1 MSASTDQTHNRRID
15 GSAEKQTGD
24 GKETT
29 GTGASDG
36 ERHECQG
43 GPSPSVPTPEEIQ
56 NMLNREY
63 KIVHREGQSDL
74 SVCME
79 SDDGITPPS
88 SITVHTMAFLTVPE
102 NKIQL
107 RLPDEIV
114 SQIVSAMKNMQR

>member
-1 MSASTDQTHNRRID
+1 
-15 GSAEKQTGD
+15 
-24 GKETT
+24 
-29 GTGASDG
+29 
-36 ERHECQG
+36 
-43 GPSPSVPTPEEIQ
+43 
-56 NMLNREY
+56 MLNREY